1 MNIVL
6 WSKSWYKGRLLK
18 HVLLRLD
25 IDPNIVYCDV
35 NSEVSEQPCA
45 RGETKLWSYNRAKN
59 AIQQYSEVDLSCGI
73 EFGYEPEWEE
83 FQCIVFVC
91 LIDKS
96 WRVRYGQSSTFLLPQ
111 KFKNAL
117 LLWAELKD
125 VYFDRE
131 KNKQL
136 SNVNIEVNRYLRK
149 DDLIVEAL
157 QSAFVS
163 YLAYYL

>member
-1 MNIVL
+1 M
-6 WSKSWYKGRLLK
+6 
-18 HVLLRLD
+18 LLRLD

-35 NSEVSEQPCA
+35 NSEVSEQPCV

-117 LLWAELKD
+117 LLWMELKD
-125 VYFDRE
+125 MYFDRE

-136 SNVNIEVNRYLRK
+136 NNINIEVNRYLRK
-149 DDLIVEAL
+149 DDLIVEWL
-157 QSAFVS
+157 KSAFVS